1 MTRRRHAHRQS
12 TPVDRRAIA
21 VLAIGVAIVL
31 AWVPGQGRASRP
43 DANAVALVRHP
54 GAIAGATAPLGA
66 ARPAPWTP
74 SIVPS
79 LPPSS
84 AGFDTSGGD
93 TSAADP
99 TRPAVSVPAP
109 EAKVLVGPGRG
120 ATAVFL
126 GDSYTS
132 GWHGAGIGSRG
143 WPRIVDGARGWK
155 TINLAVPGTGF
166 LNPGWTDQPIGS
178 LVGRAVKAHPDV
190 IVLAGGHNDSRWS
203 VAATARAADAVIDRL
218 RRAEPEA
225 VLVIVAPIWA
235 NGSPPRRC
243 LDLRDHLRRKAAAVG
258 AVFVDPLADRW
269 FAGSSHRL
277 IGPDGIHPT
286 YAGHRFIADRVLE
299 ALAGA

>member
-1 MTRRRHAHRQS
+1 MTGRRHAHRQR
-12 TPVDRRAIA
+12 TPADRRAIA
-21 VLAIGVAIVL
+21 ILAFGVAIVL
-31 AWVPGQGRASRP
+31 AWVPGQGRASQA
-43 DANAVALVRHP
+43 DTQ
-54 GAIAGATAPLGA
+54 AIALARGPAAAVLASPKPTAA
-66 ARPAPWTP
+66 APIVVAP
-74 SIVPS
+74 SIVP
-79 LPPSS
+79 
-84 AGFDTSGGD
+84 AGPQPMAGLDTSGGGAQ
-93 TSAADP
+93 TAGPSRP
-99 TRPAVSVPAP
+99 TVSVPKS
-109 EAKVLVGPGRG
+109 EAKILLGPGRG

-143 WPRIVDGARGWK
+143 WPRIVDAARGWE
-155 TINLAVPGTGF
+155 TVNLAVPGTGF

-178 LVGRAVKAHPDV
+178 LVGRAARAHPDV

-203 VAATARAADAVIDRL
+203 AAATARAADAVIDRL
-218 RRAEPEA
+218 RRAAPDA

-286 YAGHRFIADRVLE
+286 DAGHRYIADRILE
-299 ALAGA
+299 GLAGA